1 LLYLTE
7 AEVAELISVDEVI
20 PLVESALAAE
30 AQGRVVN
37 NPRRRLA
44 LDAALLMSLEAGDLN
59 ANFAGHK
66 NYLAVPGKGVL
77 AHFFLY
83 KSDTREL
90 LAMVQANELG
100 RIRTG
105 ATGGV
110 AAKYLARADATRH
123 AVFGAGFQAETQ
135 VEAISC
141 VRSISEVRV
150 WSRTEQHA
158 REFQERMRTRL
169 PGVQISLALDDPAEL
184 AAWGDIVTI
193 ATRASEPVV
202 RGAWLRSGVFV
213 NAMGS
218 NATTRAEIDT
228 EVVRLADLIVAD
240 SLEGARAESGD
251 LIQAAEQG
259 ALDWER
265 VRSLSAVVAG
275 LAPGRRRDNEICLF
289 ESQGLGLEDLAA
301 GRFAYER
308 ARELGVGR
316 HFDIGDIG
324 SASA

>member
-7 AEVAELISVDEVI
+7 AEVADLISVDEVI
-20 PLVESALAAE
+20 PRVERALAAQ
-30 AQGRVVN
+30 ANGRVVN
-37 NPRRRLA
+37 NPRRRLPLGTA
-44 LDAALLMSLEAGDLN
+44 TLMSLEAGDLDEP
-59 ANFAGHK
+59 FVGHK

-77 AHFFLY
+77 SHFLLY
-83 KSDTREL
+83 NRDAREL
-90 LAMVQANELG
+90 LAMIQANELG

-110 AAKYLARADATRH
+110 AARYLARADASRH

-135 VEAISC
+135 VAAISS
-141 VRSISEVRV
+141 VRPISELRI

-158 REFQERMRTRL
+158 REFQTRMSAKLPETR
-169 PGVQISLALDDPAEL
+169 VELALDDPAEL
-184 AAWGDIVTI
+184 AAWGDIITV

-202 RGAWLRSGVFV
+202 HGDWLRPGVFV

-218 NATTRAEIDT
+218 NATTRAEVDA
-228 EVVRLADLIVAD
+228 EVVRRADVIVAD

-259 ALDWER
+259 ALDWEH
-265 VRSLSAVVAG
+265 VRALSEVVAG
-275 LAPGRRRDNEICLF
+275 LDPGRTRDDEISLF

-301 GRFAYER
+301 GRLAYEKALER
-308 ARELGVGR
+308 GVGR
-316 HFDIGDIG
+316 HFDIG
-324 SASA
+324 